1 MYAYSRM
8 IIQEVLCVKADSGNL
23 KGDNFMDIDG
33 GRLWMLVLA
42 LAAVTAVHGCV
53 AAAAAALEKIRPKL
67 NNLAEKDAAYK
78 KAARQLEKSRRLSF
92 TVLTEQAVSGALT
105 ALLLLIIG
113 WGSLLPVLSD
123 GCGLEEIWAQLLTLF
138 AVLLTAG
145 IVISLGNAAFSRIGT
160 MNAERLMPGWSGLI
174 GAAVV
179 LLMPVQSLVRGIDWL
194 LGGKRFE
201 QEDAVTEEDLLLM
214 VDAGNETGLIEE
226 SQKEMINNIIDFDD
240 VMISNVMTHRKEIV
254 AVDVDM
260 KISDVVYL
268 AMNESYSRMPVYKD
282 DIDHIIGVLMVKDL
296 LGLIGA
302 EDVSHFGVR
311 HFMRQALFVPET
323 AKCKHVLEDMLRDK
337 AQMAV
342 AVDEYGGT
350 AGIVTMEDLL
360 EEIVGNIR
368 DEYDDE
374 EIEVR
379 EMTEGV
385 FTIEGTADPE
395 ETMEQLGL
403 TLPEDHEFDTM
414 SAWIVELLGR
424 IPDEDEL
431 PEVQYKNVR
440 FTVLLIEDNWI
451 SKIKAEVLPEAAEE
465 SVT

>member
-1 MYAYSRM
+1 
-8 IIQEVLCVKADSGNL
+8 
-23 KGDNFMDIDG
+23 MDIDG
-33 GRLWMLVLA
+33 SRLWMYGIVLA
-42 LAAVTAVHGCV
+42 AAFAAHGMV
-53 AAAAAALEKIRPKL
+53 AALSAALEKIRPKVKSF
-67 NNLAEKDAAYK
+67 AEKDAAYERLAK
-78 KAARQLEKSRRLSF
+78 QLEKPARLSATFF
-92 TVLTEQAVSGALT
+92 TERAFSAALM
-105 ALLLLIIG
+105 AMLLRQIG
-113 WGSLLPVLSD
+113 WCSLLPVLHVL
-123 GCGLEEIWAQLLTLF
+123 CGLDMLWAKLLTLL
-138 AVLLTAG
+138 AVLLAAAVM
-145 IVISLGNAAFSRIGT
+145 IALGDTIFSRIGT
-160 MNAERLMPGWSGLI
+160 QKAEQILPKRSGMLCALVI
-174 GAAVV
+174 
-179 LLMPVQSLVRGIDWL
+179 LLMPLQSLVRGIDWI
-194 LGGKRFE
+194 LGGRRFE
-201 QEDAVTEEDLLLM
+201 EEQAVTEEEFLLM

-240 VMISNVMTHRKEIV
+240 AMISNVMTHRKEIV

-268 AMNESYSRMPVYKD
+268 AMNESYSRMPVYQGN
-282 DIDHIIGVLMVKDL
+282 IDKIIGVLMVKDL

-302 EDVSHFGVR
+302 EDVSNFGVR

-323 AKCKHVLEDMLRDK
+323 AKCKNVLEDMLRDK

-374 EIEVR
+374 EIEIR

-403 TLPEDHEFDTM
+403 TLPEEHGFDTM
-414 SAWIVELLGR
+414 SAWVVELLGR
-424 IPDEDEL
+424 IPDEEET
-431 PEVQYKNVR
+431 PSVQYENVR
-440 FTVLLIEDNWI
+440 FTVLLMEDNWI
-451 SKIKAEVLPEAAEE
+451 SKIKAEII
-465 SVT
+465 S

>member
-1 MYAYSRM
+1 
-8 IIQEVLCVKADSGNL
+8 
-23 KGDNFMDIDG
+23 MDIDG
-33 GRLWMLVLA
+33 SRLWGYLLA
-42 LAAVTAVHGCV
+42 LAAVFALHGLFAVT
-53 AAAAAALEKIRPKL
+53 AAAAEKLRPKVKS
-67 NNLAEKDAAYK
+67 LAEKDRAYEK
-78 KAARQLEKSRRLSF
+78 LAKQLEKPQRLNVTF
-92 TVLTEQAVSGALT
+92 LTERALHAALT
-105 ALLLLIIG
+105 ALLLGQLG
-113 WGSLLPVLSD
+113 WCGLLPVLRVM
-123 GCGLEEIWAQLLTLF
+123 CGLDLFWAKLLTAAAVILAAGLVTALGNTLF
-138 AVLLTAG
+138 A
-145 IVISLGNAAFSRIGT
+145 RIG
-160 MNAERLMPGWSGLI
+160 AQKVERLLPKNSRLI
-174 GAAVV
+174 GMLVI
-179 LLMPVQSLVRGIDWL
+179 LLMPLQSLVRGIDWI
-194 LGGKRFE
+194 LGGSAYNE
-201 QEDAVTEEDLLLM
+201 EDAVTEEEFLLM

-268 AMNESYSRMPVYKD
+268 AMNESYSRMPVYQGS
-282 DIDHIIGVLMVKDL
+282 IDHIIGVLMVKDL

-302 EDVSHFGVR
+302 EDVSCFGVR

-323 AKCKHVLEDMLRDK
+323 AKCKNVLEDMLRDK

-374 EIEVR
+374 EIEIR

-403 TLPEDHEFDTM
+403 TLSEEHDFDTM
-414 SAWIVELLGR
+414 SAWVVELLGR
-424 IPDEDEL
+424 IPDEDET
-431 PEVQYKNVR
+431 PSVQYENVR
-440 FTVLLIEDNWI
+440 FTVLLMEDNWI
-451 SKIKAEVLPEAAEE
+451 SKIKAEII
-465 SVT
+465 S

>member
-1 MYAYSRM
+1 
-8 IIQEVLCVKADSGNL
+8 
-23 KGDNFMDIDG
+23 MDIDG
-33 GRLWMLVLA
+33 GRLWGYLLA
-42 LAAVTAVHGCV
+42 LVVATVLHGCITV
-53 AAAAAALEKIRPKL
+53 SVAALEKIRPKVKGF
-67 NNLAEKDAAYK
+67 AEKEPGYRK
-78 KAARQLEKSRRLSF
+78 LARQLEKPQRLAF
-92 TVLTEQAVSGALT
+92 TFLTERGLNGVLT
-105 ALLLLIIG
+105 ALLMQQIG
-113 WGSLLPVLSD
+113 WCSLLPALREL
-123 GCGLEEIWAQLLTLF
+123 CGLDAVPAQILTM
-138 AVLLTAG
+138 AVVLLAAG
-145 IVISLGNAAFSRIGT
+145 IMVALSNAVFSRIGT
-160 MNAERLMPGWSGLI
+160 EKAEQLMPKNSGWIGL
-174 GAAVV
+174 AVV
-179 LLMPVQSLVRGIDWL
+179 LMMPLQSLVRGIDWI
-194 LGGKRFE
+194 LGGKRFNE
-201 QEDAVTEEDLLLM
+201 ESAVTEEDLLLM

-268 AMNESYSRMPVYKD
+268 AMNEGYSRMPVYQD
-282 DIDHIIGVLMVKDL
+282 SIDKIVGVLMVKDL

-302 EDVSHFGVR
+302 EDISNFGVR

-374 EIEVR
+374 EIEIR

-403 TLPEDHEFDTM
+403 TLPEDCEFDTM
-414 SAWIVELLGR
+414 SAWLVDLLGR
-424 IPDEDEL
+424 IPDEDEM
-431 PEVQYKNVR
+431 PSVQYENVR
-440 FTVLLIEDNWI
+440 FTVLLIEDNWV
-451 SKIKAEVLPEAAEE
+451 SKIKAEIV
-465 SVT
+465 S